1 MVVQADFAHRH
12 HFRLLQIP
20 PHLGEP
26 VLRQLP
32 GLLGVYPR
40 GAADVV
46 IPPGQLQGGLAAL
59 QIGGHVH
66 NAHHAL
72 FRQHPAQ
79 QLFPVAVELLAVI
92 VGVGVKYVSQKIT
105 SEKPQSGVKVFS
117 QVFFKKL
124 AVGKAEPYGLNR
136 HSREKSARAV
146 VIPGAARKQ
155 GPGRF
160 SESGWHRAG
169 TAAIDTLAAW
179 TPHLLTSQRSAP

>member
-1 MVVQADFAHRH
+1 M
-12 HFRLLQIP
+12 
-20 PHLGEP
+20 
-26 VLRQLP
+26 
-32 GLLGVYPR
+32 
-40 GAADVV
+40 
-46 IPPGQLQGGLAAL
+46 

-66 NAHHAL
+66 NAHQAL

-92 VGVGVKYVSQKIT
+92 VGVGVKYVSQKQKIT
-105 SEKPQSGVKVFS
+105 SEKPQSGVKVFR

-155 GPGRF
+155 GPGWF
-160 SESGWHRAG
+160 SESEWHGAG

-179 TPHLLTSQRSAP
+179 TPHLLTSQCSAP